1 MRWWGG
7 FVIMATL
14 LGLIPTNLIGL
25 ILDSNTRELHNR
37 RKPAIPWYLFMR
49 LTTKG
54 RYAVTA
60 MLDLALHAQRG
71 PVSLADISERQ
82 GISLSYLEQL
92 FAKLRRGNLVSS
104 VRGPGGG
111 YQLSRDMAGI
121 QVAEVIDAVNESV
134 DATRC
139 QGQGDCHSG
148 DTCLTHHLWC
158 DLSQQIH
165 EFLSGISLADLVTRN
180 EVQEVA
186 MRQDQRRCAS
196 GAAHPEKIEA
206 SAID

>member
-1 MRWWGG
+1 
-7 FVIMATL
+7 
-14 LGLIPTNLIGL
+14 
-25 ILDSNTRELHNR
+25 
-37 RKPAIPWYLFMR
+37 MR

-60 MLDLALHAQRG
+60 MLDLALHAQHG

-92 FAKLRRGNLVSS
+92 FAKLRRGSLVTS

-121 QVAEVIDAVNESV
+121 QVAQVIDAVNESV

-139 QGQGDCHSG
+139 QGLGDCHSG

-165 EFLSGISLADLVTRN
+165 EFLSGISLADLVNRR

-186 MRQDQRRCAS
+186 LRQDMRRAN
-196 GAAHPEKIEA
+196 GRAPQLEKIEA
-206 SAID
+206 SAIE